1 MKICGLLK
9 KDQIFFDLEPGDKQT
24 VLKNFIKALKN
35 RGCIQDDKKI
45 LEEVLKRESLSSTG
59 LEKGIAIPHGL
70 SAEISKSFLAL
81 AVFKD
86 GIEFEA
92 LDQMPT
98 YVLILLLGNQDAPG
112 AQLKMLAHV
121 CRLVKETDFIAKVK
135 NADSPQDVCRILETE
150 EAQII

>member
-9 KDQIFFDLEPGDKQT
+9 KDHIFYDLEPGDKEA
-24 VLKNFIKALKN
+24 VLKNFVKALKEC
-35 RGCIQDDKKI
+35 GCIQDDKKI

-59 LEKGIAIPHGL
+59 LKKGIAVPHAF
-70 SAEISKSFLAL
+70 SAEIPQPFLAL
-81 AVFKD
+81 AVFKE

-98 YVLILLLGNQDAPG
+98 YVLLLLLGNDNAPG
-112 AQLKMLAHV
+112 AQLKILAHV
-121 CRLVKETDFIAKVK
+121 CRLVKETDFVAKVK

-150 EAQII
+150 EALII